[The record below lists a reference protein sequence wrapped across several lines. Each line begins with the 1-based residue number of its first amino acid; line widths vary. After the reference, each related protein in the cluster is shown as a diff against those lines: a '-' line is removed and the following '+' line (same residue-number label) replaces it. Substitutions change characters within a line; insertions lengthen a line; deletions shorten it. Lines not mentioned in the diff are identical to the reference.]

1 MSTSTPFLFAVAGQ
15 FVSQLFVIIIFLF
28 LIGLFLFIWITG
40 GAGLWAA
47 LEVVKENVNRFFN
60 SWKK

>member
-15 FVSQLFVIIIFLF
+15 VVSQLFVIIIFLL

-47 LEVVKENVNRFFN
+47 LEVLKQKINQ
-60 SWKK
+60 WLK